1 MRCFH
6 LKAWYDL
13 AKNILF
19 FVFLFFYLKAW
30 CNLGIPVKIHTVL
43 VFQIGLKIFSL
54 SKTTIFDV
62 SVSPYRMSEFLFV
75 FFLIIVAKNVPCNL
89 QSVFFFWK
97 TTWMGKIAFHSDV
110 CGQMRHFSCDDVRHA
125 RIEDGLKW
133 MRVVMTSCDVK
144 NRVNIAALAWFRV
157 RFCDRRILEGL
168 FKEANRTVSVS
179 CKVYSHWYWIFANWI
194 SLYSL

>member
-1 MRCFH
+1 MTKRFELKLVNVLVVRVTLNTRCYATVIMRCFH

-62 SVSPYRMSEFLFV
+62 SVSPYRMSQSFCLFFSWSLWPKMCHAIYKV
-75 FFLIIVAKNVPCNL
+75 
-89 QSVFFFWK
+89 SFFF
-97 TTWMGKIAFHSDV
+97 GKLLEWAKLPFTV
-110 CGQMRHFSCDDVRHA
+110 MFVG
-125 RIEDGLKW
+125 KW
-133 MRVVMTSCDVK
+133 DILAVMMFDT
-144 NRVNIAALAWFRV
+144 
-157 RFCDRRILEGL
+157 LE
-168 FKEANRTVSVS
+168 
-179 CKVYSHWYWIFANWI
+179 
-194 SLYSL
+194 